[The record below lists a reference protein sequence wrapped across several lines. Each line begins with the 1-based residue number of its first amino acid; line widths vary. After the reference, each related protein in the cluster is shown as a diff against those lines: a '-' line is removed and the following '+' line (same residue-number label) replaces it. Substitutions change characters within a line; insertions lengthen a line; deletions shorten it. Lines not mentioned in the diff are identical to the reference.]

1 MTQYEVS
8 KALESDI
15 NKLFTYFDRFST
27 SDGKSYLTKPPTG
40 MSKESL
46 FNMTIEVLKFS
57 SNVKNTFQK
66 LIKKQDD
73 TFEKHEKVLETMYQ
87 KISDKIEQSREQI
100 PAKKPSQDMTNI
112 QSLVI
117 ENRTFTKESFA
128 DVLKNNITKKLE
140 NIPVT
145 KSIVNTK
152 GEGILIFPSKTSCEM
167 AKNSLSEVLEVKQS
181 EKKNRKASCLV
192 SKYIT
197 LKRKSYVRIR
207 KNCASS
213 FNRRMNHY
221 EMRAR
226 TISNSHSSIKIPGT
240 QLLKFLQQLGKSF

>member
-15 NKLFTYFDRFST
+15 NKLFTYCDRFTT
-27 SDGKSYLTKPPTG
+27 SDGKCYLTKPPTG

-46 FNMTIEVLKFS
+46 FNMTIEICKISV
-57 SNVKNTFQK
+57 NVKNTFQK
-66 LIKKQDD
+66 LIEKQDD

-87 KISDKIEQSREQI
+87 KISDKIDQSREPL

-117 ENRTFTKESFA
+117 ENKKFTKESFA
-128 DVLKNNITKKLE
+128 HVLKNNITKKLE

-152 GEGILIFPSKTSCEM
+152 GEGILIFPNKTSCDM

-181 EKKNRKASCLV
+181 EKNRKASCLA

-197 LKRKSYVRIR
+197 
-207 KNCASS
+207 
-213 FNRRMNHY
+213 
-221 EMRAR
+221 
-226 TISNSHSSIKIPGT
+226 
-240 QLLKFLQQLGKSF
+240 